1 MALHRRGALNT
12 AIEARWAS
20 RQERLRGWDLGLGSK
35 VLWLES
41 DHAKSPVLDE
51 AGRPV
56 LDDEGQPV
64 TDGFMNEAIGV
75 VRRLGQGS
83 GFVEF
88 DDGAADRILPRDLE
102 KMRRGWAVSVHKAQG
117 SSCRH
122 VVVPVARSRLL
133 DRSRIYTAVTR
144 AERSCVLVGDEA
156 ALREV
161 VLDEPFA
168 SRRDVGFFPDFA
180 GLRA

>member
-1 MALHRRGALNT
+1 MKN
-12 AIEARWAS
+12 
-20 RQERLRGWDLGLGSK
+20 DY
-35 VLWLES
+35 
-41 DHAKSPVLDE
+41 AKSPVLDE

-64 TDGFMNEAIGV
+64 TDGFMNGAIGV

-83 GFVEF
+83 AFVEF

-117 SSCRH
+117 SSFRH

-133 DRSRIYTAVTR
+133 DRSWIYTAVTR

-161 VLDEPFA
+161 VLAEPFA

-180 GLRA
+180 DLRA